1 MLKAFYGDGGC
12 RDQLTACIEAG
23 SSPESNSICYN
34 ADDFC
39 VRPASLPS
47 PSATSDPDRCDS
59 HSQLTNVEIPSS
71 LGRDEYDLRQSNDTD
86 NPFPPKY
93 YSSFLND
100 STVLRT
106 IGAEVPYYFECSD
119 AVEAQFNRTGDDAR
133 SLLSELGALA
143 DTGMKILIWVC
154 IAC

>member
-1 MLKAFYGDGGC
+1 M
-12 RDQLTACIEAG
+12 Q
-23 SSPESNSICYN
+23 
-34 ADDFC
+34 
-39 VRPASLPS
+39 RPAHCMHRSWVEPREQLHLLQRRRLLRTPRFPS
-47 PSATSDPDRCDS
+47 FPVRHLSDPERCDS
-59 HSQLTNVEIPSS
+59 HLQLTNVEVPSS

-100 STVLRT
+100 SAVLRT

-119 AVEAQFNRTGDDAR
+119 AVGAQFNRTGDDAR